1 MNATDNRM
9 LASEEEDQKESLSP
23 EILGEDL
30 GPTLT
35 PRSIRKRRL
44 IIWKNVCLISIS
56 FSVTFMAF
64 QSLQSLQSSLNAADG
79 MGVAALSVTYGVA
92 ILTNILFTSM
102 IISKKGCKWTLVLS
116 TFAYMGFA
124 LAHLYPSWYTLI
136 PGAALVGMY

>member
-1 MNATDNRM
+1 MV
-9 LASEEEDQKESLSP
+9 ASEKEDERENLSP
-23 EILGEDL
+23 EILVEDS
-30 GPTLT
+30 GSALT
-35 PRSIRKRRL
+35 VRSARKRRL

-64 QSLQSLQSSLNAADG
+64 QSLQSLQSSLNVSG
-79 MGVAALSVTYGVA
+79 GIGVAALSVTYSVA

-124 LAHLYPSWYTLI
+124 LAHLYPTWYTLI